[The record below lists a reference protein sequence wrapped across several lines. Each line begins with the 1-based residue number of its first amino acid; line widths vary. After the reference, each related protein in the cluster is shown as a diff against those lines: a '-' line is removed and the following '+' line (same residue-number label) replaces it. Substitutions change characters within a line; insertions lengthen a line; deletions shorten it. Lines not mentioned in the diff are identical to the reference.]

1 VVDPKTSKKEKG
13 QSTTLFAVVL
23 PAIVIL
29 LIVALDSIGT
39 TNRLMEGLAVTD
51 LAAHAGAQE
60 IKVLPNGVIQPA
72 ASADQVAIAYFNR
85 QAPRYVQLVSVWCGL
100 VNKRPACI
108 MISRVQ
114 DVGFLLGNQYI
125 TVRSVAYLVYGVTR
139 GDQ

>member
-1 VVDPKTSKKEKG
+1 MVTPKTSGKEKG
-13 QSTTLFAVVL
+13 QSTTIFAVVL

-39 TNRLMEGLAVTD
+39 TARLMEGLAVTD

-60 IKVLPNGVIQPA
+60 IQVLPNGVIQPT

-85 QAPRYVQLVSVWCGL
+85 QAPRYVQLESVSCGL
-100 VNKRPACI
+100 VSKRPACI
-108 MISRVQ
+108 LISRVQ
-114 DVGFLLGNQYI
+114 EVGFLLGNQYI